1 MAKKDKRVKEKALLG
16 KDRVG
21 FILDLFYALIFFL
34 SIAIFVKIIY
44 IQATYRVD
52 PKVSY
57 LFRPANT
64 KRAEL
69 PKRGAILTHDGRIL
83 AISTPLYQVYMDCT
97 VKKDYFRQ
105 DKEHGVQLE
114 KDWQEQARGLAQ
126 GLSRIYGDKTANEY
140 YDLILTSRK
149 NNKRYVKIGNRISHG
164 TLQEVK
170 ALPLFCQGQN
180 TGGIIVQQY
189 DAREYPYGSLA
200 YRTIGYVK
208 NNEPMGDSEVRIGIE
223 GSFDYDLHGKGGYE
237 WLRKTEKGGK
247 VHNFD
252 STAVK
257 AVDGKD
263 VRTTLDIDIQDIA
276 DRAVRRQITE
286 EDRLSG
292 ACAIVMDVATGAIRA
307 MVNLTRDTTVAGSPL
322 VERFNLAIS
331 QLGEPGSV
339 FKTVTLTSLIEDGYV
354 KSVDECVPTN
364 RGVIPHAN
372 RGDEHV
378 RDWEDSTHRKTIPI
392 KRGLEISSNY
402 VFAHLAWE
410 HYHTHPMDFY
420 DKLYRYKLAEKF
432 DFDIEGLGTPA
443 VVTPANN
450 PLWTE
455 ASLETAAYGYS
466 VSVTPLHLLTFY
478 NGIANKGKMMRP
490 YLVEDI
496 ERNGRVVSKRGP
508 GVLGDICSPA
518 TADTVTRALRGVV
531 THGTARSKL
540 RAAKLPVAGK
550 TGTSRVA
557 LRPDEKPIKGNAY
570 QDASGRKKNQGTFIG
585 FFPSNRP
592 KYSVIVTVYSKLS
605 HGSFYGGDAP
615 AKAVREIVDNIYA
628 IDPEWNPSITRTDL
642 LAQAVP
648 ATIPATDGTA
658 PDVAGLG
665 LSDAL
670 YAIESNGYRCR
681 YEGSGHVTA
690 QSPAAGTKLGKGET
704 ITLTLR

>member
-1 MAKKDKRVKEKALLG
+1 MAKKDKRIKEKALLG

-34 SIAIFVKIIY
+34 SVAIFIKIIY

-69 PKRGAILTHDGRIL
+69 PQRGAILTHDGRIL

-105 DKEHGVQLE
+105 DKENGAQAE
-114 KDWQEQARGLAQ
+114 KDWQEEARGLAQ
-126 GLSRIYGDKTANEY
+126 GLARIYKDKTAKEY
-140 YDLILTSRK
+140 YDLILTSRQ
-149 NNKRYVKIGNRISHG
+149 NNKRYVKIGNRIPHG

-189 DAREYPYGSLA
+189 DAREYPYGGLA
-200 YRTIGYVK
+200 RRTIGYVK

-237 WLRKTEKGGK
+237 WLRKADKGGK

-252 STAVK
+252 STSVK
-257 AVDGKD
+257 AVDGND

-276 DRAVRRQITE
+276 DRAIRRQITE
-286 EDRLSG
+286 EERLSG
-292 ACAIVMDVATGAIRA
+292 ACAIVMDVKTGAIRA
-307 MVNLTRDTTVAGSPL
+307 MVNLTRDTTVAGHPL
-322 VERFNLAIS
+322 LEQMNLAIS
-331 QLGEPGSV
+331 QAGEPGSV
-339 FKTVTLTSLIEDGYV
+339 FKPVTLTCLMEDGYV
-354 KSVDECVPTN
+354 HSVDECVPTN
-364 RGVIPHAN
+364 RGYIPHAKT
-372 RGDEHV
+372 GDEHV

-410 HYHTHPMDFY
+410 HYHTDPMKFY
-420 DKLYRYKLAEKF
+420 DKLYRYKLAENF
-432 DFDIEGLGTPA
+432 VFDIEGLTPPS
-443 VVTPANN
+443 VVTPVTN
-450 PLWTE
+450 PYWTE

-478 NGIANKGKMMRP
+478 NGIANKGKMMKP
-490 YLVEDI
+490 YLVEDV
-496 ERNGRVVSKRGP
+496 EKNGRVLKEYGP
-508 GVLGDICSPA
+508 GVLGSICSRA

-550 TGTSRVA
+550 TGTSRVV
-557 LRPDEKPIKGNAY
+557 LSPSEKPIKGNAY

-585 FFPSNRP
+585 FFPYKQP

-628 IDPEWNPSITRTDL
+628 IEPDWNPAITRKGTVAQTA
-642 LAQAVP
+642 LAD
-648 ATIPATDGTA
+648 IPKSDGTV
-658 PDVAGLG
+658 PDVRGLG

-670 YAIESNGYRCR
+670 YAVESNGYHCR
-681 YEGSGHVTA
+681 YEGSGKVKA
-690 QSPAAGTKLGKGET
+690 QSPAAGTKTGKGET
-704 ITLTLR
+704 ITLTLQ